1 MHPTVSS
8 SGHSVDTRISR
19 AVTRVVRT
27 PAPAPGFIG
36 EGHTAV
42 EVLQGT
48 ALGTSDPFVLL
59 MDDRLDIAERR
70 VIGGAHPHAGL
81 ETVTLVLEGSLRDRD
96 EGELSAGE
104 VVWMTA
110 GRGIVH
116 NEHVEAEGRVR
127 VLQLWIGL
135 PSQVRLAPPALQLI
149 RGDGVKLL
157 HAPGALV
164 RLYSGS
170 LGALRSATRNLVPVT
185 LAEVALDPG
194 ARLELALPPRQ
205 SGFLY
210 AVAGS
215 VAAGSGATPVG
226 EGEVG
231 WLDRSLVSSASSLTL
246 HAGPAGA
253 RVVLYAGEP
262 HGEGLVQ
269 HGPFVAGDEDGIAR
283 FFREYRSGRFA
294 RLSQLAAV
302 PAPHTV

>member
-1 MHPTVSS
+1 
-8 SGHSVDTRISR
+8 
-19 AVTRVVRT
+19 
-27 PAPAPGFIG
+27 
-36 EGHTAV
+36 
-42 EVLQGT
+42 
-48 ALGTSDPFVLL
+48 
-59 MDDRLDIAERR
+59 R

-135 PSQVRLAPPALQLI
+135 PRQARLAPPGLQLI

-194 ARLELALPPRQ
+194 ARLEVPLPPRH

-231 WLDRSLVSSASSLTL
+231 WLDRSLVSSASSLAL

-253 RVVLYAGEP
+253 RVVVYAGEP
-262 HGEGLVQ
+262 HGEPLVQ
-269 HGPFVAGDEDGIAR
+269 HGPFVADDEDGITR
-283 FFREYRSGRFA
+283 FFREYRSGRFP
-294 RLSQLAAV
+294 RLSQLAAAATK
-302 PAPHTV
+302 APHTV